1 MKILVIAVLLV
12 ISTVLASAKVYK
24 PADIQPVHLQDR
36 DRYVCNPDG
45 ILSEAAVDSI
55 DAAFRVIED
64 STGVQALVAVLSEI
78 DPDDCFEF
86 AHQLGEKVGVGRS
99 GSNNGLVILLCTE
112 ERCIQFATGYGI
124 EGVLP
129 DAICKRVQER
139 YMNRYFAQDNWDA
152 GMVAGAKA
160 LKEILLKGEYDD
172 EDDSDDKA
180 AIAGISVFVLNLQG
194 SFYFSITH
202 FLFSVKR
209 PFLFRFFVHGFQK
222 EGHRP
227 EAVIAGKH
235 CRSGIFHPSVVKI
248 FASVSKCHDER
259 RQRIP
264 GTAAE
269 AGRLLPPVAYK
280 NLAYLHHAGVFNRV
294 LILVHQ
300 VVILCDLLYCNP
312 DLFHVSGSPSRSIFF
327 RVSSSTVSRKAVS
340 QSENSTASK
349 A

>member
-1 MKILVIAVLLV
+1 MKRFVIAVLLV

-152 GMVAGAKA
+152 GMVAGAEA

-180 AIAGISVFVLNLQG
+180 AIAGISVFLAMILG
-194 SFYFSITH
+194 
-202 FLFSVKR
+202 
-209 PFLFRFFVHGFQK
+209 
-222 EGHRP
+222 
-227 EAVIAGKH
+227 VI
-235 CRSGIFHPSVVKI
+235 ILIVIV
-248 FASVSKCHDER
+248 DR
-259 RQRIP
+259 R
-264 GTAAE
+264 
-269 AGRLLPPVAYK
+269 
-280 NLAYLHHAGVFNRV
+280 
-294 LILVHQ
+294 
-300 VVILCDLLYCNP
+300 
-312 DLFHVSGSPSRSIFF
+312 
-327 RVSSSTVSRKAVS
+327 SRKCPKCGKIALKQVGVS
-340 QSENSTASK
+340 TISKSNGVKKELLTFKCTHCGFITTRNRTSYYSTGTGSGGHNLGGGFGGGFGGGGGHIGGSYGGGHFGGGGAGSRF
-349 A
+349 

>member
-1 MKILVIAVLLV
+1 MKRFVIAVLLV

-86 AHQLGEKVGVGRS
+86 THQLGEKVGVGRS
-99 GSNNGLVILLCTE
+99 SSDNGLVILLCTG

-152 GMVAGAKA
+152 GMVAGAEA

-172 EDDSDDKA
+172 DDDEEDLS
-180 AIAGISVFVLNLQG
+180 AIAVLCVFLGMMLLIIGLVVAVDRKSRKCPNCGKIALKQVGISTISKQNGVKKELLTFKCSHCGFITSRNRTSYYSTGTG
-194 SFYFSITH
+194 SRGSGPHIGGGFGGGGFSGGGHIGGSYGGGH
-202 FLFSVKR
+202 FGGGGAGS
-209 PFLFRFFVHGFQK
+209 RF
-222 EGHRP
+222 
-227 EAVIAGKH
+227 
-235 CRSGIFHPSVVKI
+235 
-248 FASVSKCHDER
+248 
-259 RQRIP
+259 
-264 GTAAE
+264 
-269 AGRLLPPVAYK
+269 
-280 NLAYLHHAGVFNRV
+280 
-294 LILVHQ
+294 
-300 VVILCDLLYCNP
+300 
-312 DLFHVSGSPSRSIFF
+312 
-327 RVSSSTVSRKAVS
+327 
-340 QSENSTASK
+340 
-349 A
+349 